1 VIGRPSLL
9 VLTAAS
15 AALAGVANAV
25 GMAGADAPVPPSRLG
40 VAIAEDGNARDKAA
54 TRRGRTLDLREQAVR
69 AAEMRLKATADAAA
83 APPASAANAAPVP
96 DQFDELAR
104 IYQAMKPAAAAL
116 VMEQLELDV
125 QMRVAQRM
133 RERSTAMIMAA
144 MTPKGAAALTMALA
158 RRQAVRPA
166 KTAAA
171 AATGG
176 ASPALPRTR

>member
-1 VIGRPSLL
+1 
-9 VLTAAS
+9 
-15 AALAGVANAV
+15 
-25 GMAGADAPVPPSRLG
+25 
-40 VAIAEDGNARDKAA
+40 
-54 TRRGRTLDLREQAVR
+54 
-69 AAEMRLKATADAAA
+69 
-83 APPASAANAAPVP
+83 
-96 DQFDELAR
+96 
-104 IYQAMKPAAAAL
+104 MKPAAAAL